1 MVGCFR
7 RVKMVAVVSAVLMLT
22 NSCAGPSQMAEPP
35 RDFLA
40 RDAARIFTAGYD
52 NIGEYYLDPV
62 DMRSLAVHGMQG
74 LSQLDPNFAVT
85 PLQDRLQLTVGRAV
99 IGEFP
104 VPQENDS
111 VRWGMLT
118 AAVILAGRS
127 SSPELAR
134 AEPEQLYRTVFE
146 AGLKDLDRFSRYAD
160 FTTARDNR
168 AQREGFGGIGI
179 SLLPDDSQI
188 TIANVMKDTPAD
200 LAGLRAGDRITR
212 IDGLTT
218 EGMSVHEVVRHLRGG
233 IHSPVD
239 LGLARPRGHGVES
252 GVETLHVTLRR
263 ARIVPTTVSLE
274 RVDDIA
280 IIKLH
285 GFNQDTASS
294 LSREM
299 AEAWRSAGPRLSG
312 VILDLRGNPGGLL
325 DQAVSVADL
334 FIASGQIVSTR
345 GRHPHSLQRYDARSD
360 DIAQG
365 LPLVVLINGASAS
378 ASEVVAA
385 ALQDSG
391 RAVLVGSRSFGKG
404 SVQTVVR
411 LPNDGEMMLT
421 WARLF
426 APSGYALSDYGVLP
440 SVCTANYTDDPAQV
454 ISDLRRGAVRPANL
468 LVARRV
474 VAELDSRR
482 QQELREACPSKPAH
496 NEKIDLDVA
505 RLLLRDGEL
514 LGRMRDM
521 SVMAVAL
528 KAD

>member
-7 RVKMVAVVSAVLMLT
+7 RVKMAAVVSTVLLLT
-22 NSCAGPSQMAEPP
+22 NSCAGPAQMVEPP

-40 RDAARIFTAGYD
+40 RDAARVFTAGYD
-52 NIGEYYLDPV
+52 NIGEYYLEPV
-62 DMRSLAVHGMQG
+62 DLGSLAVHGMQG

-85 PLQDRLQLTVGRAV
+85 PLNDRLQLTVGRAV

-104 VPQENDS
+104 VPPENDS

-127 SSPELAR
+127 SSPELAKV
-134 AEPEQLYRTVFE
+134 EPERLYRTVFE
-146 AGLKDLDRFSRYAD
+146 ASLKDLDRFSRYAD
-160 FTTARDNR
+160 YTTALDNR

-200 LAGLRAGDRITR
+200 QAGLRAGDRITR
-212 IDGLTT
+212 IDGLPTK
-218 EGMSVHEVVRHLRGG
+218 GMSVHDVVRHLRGG

-239 LGLARPRGHGVES
+239 LGLARPRGHG
-252 GVETLHVTLRR
+252 TDAATDALHVTLRR

-274 RVDDIA
+274 RVEDIVV
-280 IIKLH
+280 IKLH

-299 AEAWRSAGPRLSG
+299 TEAWRSAGTHLSG

-334 FIASGQIVSTR
+334 FISNGQIVSTR

-391 RAVLVGSRSFGKG
+391 RAVLIGSRSFGKG

-421 WARLF
+421 WAKLF

-440 SVCTANYTDDPAQV
+440 SVCTASYTDDPAQV

-474 VAELDSRR
+474 VSELDSRR

-496 NEKIDLDVA
+496 NEKIDMDVA

-528 KAD
+528 KTD